1 MRIDDRDGGRECSQ
15 RQVVIRHDDVEAD
28 LVGVRHLGEVH
39 DPAVDGDD
47 EVDARRAEPIQP
59 GTGKPVPLRQPGGDV
74 ARRLDA
80 ERPEREDPDRDGAHP
95 VGVVVAPDRD
105 PLAGGDGGV
114 DPVERAVRIGHARE
128 VVEGAGTRFEE
139 RHELRVVAEAAPS
152 QESRHRAS
160 ESGEFGGL
168 REGLGQEPVEARRDH
183 PAMVVGRDGA
193 PLSAALS
200 VARGLSARAGG
211 PKRGR
216 PTSGAGPTRTR
227 RRGSGSR

>member
-1 MRIDDRDGGRECSQ
+1 MTSSPI
-15 RQVVIRHDDVEAD
+15 
-28 LVGVRHLGEVH
+28 LVRVRHLGEVH

-74 ARRLDA
+74 AHRLDA
-80 ERPEREDPDRDGAHP
+80 ERPQPEDPDRDRAHS

-105 PLAGGDGGV
+105 PLPRRDGGV
-114 DPVERAVRIGHARE
+114 DPVEGAVRIGHARE

-139 RHELRVVAEAAPS
+139 RHELRIVAEAAPS
-152 QESRHRAS
+152 QERRHRAP
-160 ESGEFGGL
+160 ESDECRGF

-193 PLSAALS
+193 PLSAPLS
-200 VARGLSARAGG
+200 VAGRLSARAGG
-211 PKRGR
+211 PRAAPDFR
-216 PTSGAGPTRTR
+216 RWSHSYQATRIWLALKIDE
-227 RRGSGSR
+227 